1 MTYHLRRRNG
11 FVVKAESNGGDN
23 GNSVD
28 KGENEV
34 RGESTMP
41 DRFRYLMKEGPDK
54 PVRWPWFIDN
64 GNSVDKGENEVRGE
78 STIPD
83 RFRYL
88 TKEGPDKP
96 IRWPWFIGRMYS
108 FIQSACLDRICSTGV
123 FLSLRTSM
131 AFLLYAWRTVLWE
144 LGNWKK
150 AVGALFRFL
159 GYISKLALAV
169 VYYFIGDQITTIIR
183 FIESTI
189 YSLRAFYSGLIA
201 YAPIQELTTIIVLAS
216 CVLAIGEAAVPDSVN
231 SQQYIL
237 TAAGITGYAAV
248 RGYISELFFWFL
260 LVGLFVFS
268 RFMKKRDYV
277 SSAMPAAAALA
288 AVGEPWVRF
297 VVMVS
302 YAALAVVQHSKM
314 PFNKSEGETTGAVR
328 KVPFPLICAALAIGV
343 RLAAKWAGYQHLT
356 WMIV

>member
-1 MTYHLRRRNG
+1 MSITLSALSSSTPTFKKTHKISSHFPLNTYPRNHILDFPLSRINPLKLELTHKYASLLTSNCGFSLIRKNG
-11 FVVKAESNGGDN
+11 FVVKAESSGVDK

-41 DRFRYLMKEGPDK
+41 DRFRYLMKEGQDK
-54 PVRWPWFIDN
+54 PVRWPWFIA
-64 GNSVDKGENEVRGE
+64 
-78 STIPD
+78 
-83 RFRYL
+83 L
-88 TKEGPDKP
+88 
-96 IRWPWFIGRMYS
+96 
-108 FIQSACLDRICSTGV
+108 
-123 FLSLRTSM
+123 

-150 AVGALFRFL
+150 AVGAVFRFL
-159 GYISKLALAV
+159 CYIPKLALSV
-169 VYYFIGDQITTIIR
+169 IYYFIGDQITSVIR

-189 YSLRAFYSGLIA
+189 YSLQAFYSGLIA
-201 YAPIQELTTIIVLAS
+201 YAPIQELTTIIILAS
-216 CVLAIGEAAVPDSVN
+216 CVLAIGEAAVADSVN
-231 SQQYIL
+231 SQHYLL
-237 TAAGITGYAAV
+237 TAAGIMGYAAV

-260 LVGLFVFS
+260 LLGLFAFA
-268 RFMKKRDYV
+268 RFIKKRDYV
-277 SSAMPAAAALA
+277 SSALPAAAALA

-302 YAALAVVQHSKM
+302 YAALAILQHYKI
-314 PFNKSEGETTGAVR
+314 PLNKSEGETSSAVR

-343 RLAAKWAGYQHLT
+343 RVAAKWAGYRHLT